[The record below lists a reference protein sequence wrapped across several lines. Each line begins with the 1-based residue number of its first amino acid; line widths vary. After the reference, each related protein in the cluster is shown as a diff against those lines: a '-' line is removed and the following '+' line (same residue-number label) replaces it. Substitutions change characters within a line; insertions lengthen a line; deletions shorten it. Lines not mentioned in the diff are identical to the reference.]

1 MNETRQAP
9 FVGRSLPRRED
20 RRLLTG
26 RGHFI
31 ADLDLPHML
40 HAVFVRS
47 PLAHARIRSVDL
59 SRTMASR
66 GVAFALSGADLARLL
81 PPVPD
86 TQLSLPR
93 KWASHV
99 RHNFINPQQPLLA
112 HDKVRH
118 VGEAI
123 AVVLAESRYAA
134 EDAAALVA
142 ADLDPLPP
150 VVDPEAALREGAPI
164 IHDKFASNLIGA
176 FTVGKGD
183 AEAALARAPHKLKRR
198 FHHHRYGAIPME
210 CRGVV
215 AEHDRRTD
223 SVTIWSSTQVVH
235 WVRREAASMLRLP
248 EARVR
253 AVALDVGGGFGV
265 KGHVYPED
273 LLIPFLARRCG
284 RPVQWIEDRR
294 EHLMCSC
301 HSRDQTHDIEIGFDG
316 EGRILALRDDFLVDC
331 GAWNPIGVGV
341 VYNTAVHLT
350 GPYRIENLAI
360 SARVAATN
368 KVPNA
373 PYRGAGRPEAAF
385 AMERSID
392 LVAGVLGLEPA
403 EVRLRNMIA
412 LDEMPYHV
420 GMLYRDG
427 EPIVY
432 DSGDYKAALR
442 SALEAVGGM
451 AAFRDRQRVARAEG
465 RYVGLGIGCY
475 VEGTGVGPFES
486 ATVRIDPSGKVYVSS
501 GACPQGQGMETIFAQ
516 VVADAW
522 SVDPEDV
529 VTTFAD
535 TSAIAIGFG
544 TIASRSTVTLSAAI
558 SGASERL
565 RTKVFAIGAN
575 LLECAAGDL
584 ELRKGGVGILGVP
597 GAEVSLAAVAQAA
610 RPGWDHGRP
619 QGIEAGLE
627 ETYYYEPPTVTWT
640 YAVHM
645 VLVEVDIE
653 LGHVSIDK
661 YVVAHDCGVV
671 VNPMLVEGQIVGGA
685 AQGIG
690 GALFEEFNYD
700 SEGQLLAGSL
710 ADYIMPTACEIPA
723 MALIHRHSPS
733 PLNAL
738 GVKGVGEG
746 GAIAPPV
753 AIANAVADALS
764 PFKAELNRL
773 PLTPERIR
781 QAIGSDSRG
790 SDSRPETHP
799 SGTPRSGEPAIQ

>member
-1 MNETRQAP
+1 MNNDRNAP

-20 RRLLTG
+20 HRLLTG
-26 RGHFI
+26 RGQFI

-47 PLAHARIRSVDL
+47 PVAHARIGAVDL
-59 SRTMASR
+59 ARAASSP
-66 GVAFALSGADLARLL
+66 GVAFVLSGADLARLL

-93 KWASHV
+93 KWASLV

-123 AVVLAESRYAA
+123 AVVVAQSRHGA
-134 EDAAALVA
+134 EDAAQLVTV
-142 ADLDPLPP
+142 DLDPLPA
-150 VVDPEAALREGAPI
+150 VVDPEAALRPGGPI
-164 IHDKFASNLIGA
+164 IHDKFQTNLIGG

-183 AEAALARAPHKLKRR
+183 VDAALARSPHKLKRR
-198 FHHHRYGAIPME
+198 FHHHRYAAAPIE

-215 AEHDRRTD
+215 SVHDARTD
-223 SVTIWSSTQVVH
+223 CVTIWSSTQVVH
-235 WVRREAASMLRLP
+235 WVRREAASVLRLP

-253 AVALDVGGGFGV
+253 CLALDVGGGFGV

-273 LLIPFLARRCG
+273 LLIPFLARRLN

-301 HSRDQTHDIEIGFDG
+301 HSRDQIHDVEVGFDD
-316 EGRILALRDDFLVDC
+316 EGRILALRDDFIVDC

-350 GPYRIENLAI
+350 GPYKVDNMTIN
-360 SARVAATN
+360 ARVAATN

-385 AMERSID
+385 AMERVMD
-392 LVAGVLGLEPA
+392 LVAGVLELEPA
-403 EVRLRNMIA
+403 EVRMRNMIRA
-412 LDEMPYHV
+412 DEMPYH
-420 GMLYRDG
+420 GGIPYRDG

-432 DSGDYKAALR
+432 DSGDYQAALR
-442 SALEAVGGM
+442 NALDAVGGM
-451 AAFRDRQRVARAEG
+451 VAFRRRQRAAREEG
-465 RYVGLGIGCY
+465 RYLGLGIGCY

-516 VVADAW
+516 VVADTW
-522 SVDPEDV
+522 SVDPDDV

-558 SGASERL
+558 HGASERL
-565 RTKVFAIGAN
+565 RAKVFAIGAN

-640 YAVHM
+640 YAVH
-645 VLVEVDIE
+645 VARVDVDIE
-653 LGHVSIDK
+653 LGRVDIEK

-690 GALFEEFNYD
+690 GALFEELTYD

-710 ADYIMPTACEIPA
+710 ADYIMPTACEIPS
-723 MALIHRHSPS
+723 MHLIHRHSPS
-733 PLNAL
+733 PLNPL

-753 AIANAVADALS
+753 AIANAVCDALH
-764 PFKAELNRL
+764 PFKVELNRL
-773 PLTPERIR
+773 PLKPERIR
-781 QAIGSDSRG
+781 EAIRSASHARRGPVSADSRV
-790 SDSRPETHP
+790 DALPE
-799 SGTPRSGEPAIQ
+799 RSKS